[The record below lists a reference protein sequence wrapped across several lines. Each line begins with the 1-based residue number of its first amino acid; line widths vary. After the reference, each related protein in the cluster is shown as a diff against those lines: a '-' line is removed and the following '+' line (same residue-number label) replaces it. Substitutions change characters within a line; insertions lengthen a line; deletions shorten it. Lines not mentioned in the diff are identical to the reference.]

1 MSLFP
6 LHKDEL
12 GDDQSDDEDEDHLC
26 MHGFMAFVLGMHF
39 CMIHPVEKE
48 DLIKK
53 TPNKTYLKQNYT
65 APTKTLKKGSATK
78 NQYLEK
84 RTIKYY
90 ENNNNTTNL
99 HFSSGESFDTSI

>member
-53 TPNKTYLKQNYT
+53 KPKQNIL
-65 APTKTLKKGSATK
+65 KTELHRTHKNLKERQCNKEPVLGKAYH
-78 NQYLEK
+78 QIL
-84 RTIKYY
+84 
-90 ENNNNTTNL
+90 
-99 HFSSGESFDTSI
+99 